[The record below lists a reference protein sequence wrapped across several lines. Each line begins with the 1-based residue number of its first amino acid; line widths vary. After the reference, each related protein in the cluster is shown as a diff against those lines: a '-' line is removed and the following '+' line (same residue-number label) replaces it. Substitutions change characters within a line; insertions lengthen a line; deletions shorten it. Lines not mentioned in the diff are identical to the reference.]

1 MIYRILNNI
10 PRLQLS
16 DFGIIWILFFSVFYQ
31 KLAPVGFALILI
43 SLFFKRNV
51 FIKQEF
57 KETNFKSPLLWFI
70 FYYLLLLVG
79 MLWSENTAF
88 GLSKLENKLT
98 FLLFPILYLLS
109 NRKLGNSDWKKI
121 FIFSLVF
128 TLVIYELTAF
138 VKTLFLHTELPANYF
153 MESRFTVFMHRSYF
167 SCYLVIGTIF
177 LIENIRKQF
186 NFWSLLLIVFFA
198 IGTYQTGSK
207 AGFLSLL
214 IIIIA
219 YAIIFILKKAKK
231 YFIISFSFM
240 LITCSAFLFTNN
252 VIKSRFETTWSALNN
267 FKVTENPSIESNTA
281 RIIMWNTSWNV
292 WQEQFIF
299 GTGTGDYDDA
309 LTKKNIDLGNTG
321 VAKERLN
328 AHNQFLNT
336 GVQLGL
342 IGFLILAM
350 IFISAWLYQPF
361 CTWRNLILI
370 VFFINFLV
378 ESFLE
383 TQAGIV
389 LFCVL
394 LTLFFTPKM
403 ESNTSN

>member
-1 MIYRILNNI
+1 
-10 PRLQLS
+10 
-16 DFGIIWILFFSVFYQ
+16 
-31 KLAPVGFALILI
+31 
-43 SLFFKRNV
+43 
-51 FIKQEF
+51 
-57 KETNFKSPLLWFI
+57 
-70 FYYLLLLVG
+70 
-79 MLWSENTAF
+79 
-88 GLSKLENKLT
+88 
-98 FLLFPILYLLS
+98 
-109 NRKLGNSDWKKI
+109 
-121 FIFSLVF
+121 
-128 TLVIYELTAF
+128 
-138 VKTLFLHTELPANYF
+138 

-186 NFWSLLLIVFFA
+186 NFWSFLLIVFFA

-219 YAIIFILKKAKK
+219 YAIIFVLKKAKK

-240 LITCSAFLFTNN
+240 LIACSAFLFTNN

-309 LTKKNIDLGNTG
+309 LTNKNIDLGNIG

-403 ESNTSN
+403 ESNTTN

>member
-1 MIYRILNNI
+1 MNQIISQI
-10 PRLQLS
+10 QKKVTIS
-16 DFGIIWILFFSVFYQ
+16 DLGISWILFFSVFYQ
-31 KLAPVGFALILI
+31 KLAPIGFALIFI
-43 SLFFKRNV
+43 SLFFKRNL

-57 KETNFKSPLLWFI
+57 NSTIFKSPLTWFI
-70 FYYLLLLVG
+70 LYYLLLLVG
-79 MLWSENTAF
+79 MIWSENFAF
-88 GLSKLENKLT
+88 GLSKVENKLT
-98 FLLFPILYLLS
+98 FLLFPILYLFS
-109 NRKLGNSDWKKI
+109 NRKLVNSDWKKI
-121 FIFSLVF
+121 FILSLVF
-128 TLVIYELTAF
+128 TLFLFELIACF
-138 VKTLFLHTELPANYF
+138 KTLFNPSEVSENFFL
-153 MESRFTVFMHRSYF
+153 ESNFTVFMHRSYF

-186 NFWSLLLIVFFA
+186 DLWSFLMIIFFA
-198 IGTYQTGSK
+198 IGTFQTGSK
-207 AGFLSLL
+207 AGFICFIF
-214 IIIIA
+214 IIIV
-219 YAIIFILKKAKK
+219 YAILFSLNKSKK
-231 YFIISFSFM
+231 YFVISLSFM
-240 LITCSAFLFTNN
+240 LVAFSALILTEN
-252 VIKSRFETTWSALNN
+252 VLKTRFETTWNTLNN
-267 FKVTENPSIESNTA
+267 FKVTENTSIESTA
-281 RIIMWNTSWNV
+281 ARLIIWNTSWNV

-309 LTKKNIDLGNTG
+309 ITNKNIDLGNTG

-342 IGFLILAM
+342 IGFLILVM
-350 IFISAWLYQPF
+350 IFITAWLYQPL
-361 CTWRNLILI
+361 CAWRNLILI